1 MECTA
6 VRGAACT
13 CGRTA
18 AAALCTNR
26 WPGSDRGGW
35 RWRWEDTRR
44 WRRRGRC
51 HRAPGSAHHVGERPS
66 RVGMQGESRRLL
78 DFQVKTQQR
87 LWCQISAGAAHP
99 VLRRSLLGRYH
110 VRLESWLRGGAK
122 WWRGE
127 YEARRPGSIAM
138 LLLLVKSLSAQNQ

>member
-1 MECTA
+1 MAVGGHTPVAEAWALSPGPGECA
-6 VRGAACT
+6 
-13 CGRTA
+13 
-18 AAALCTNR
+18 
-26 WPGSDRGGW
+26 P
-35 RWRWEDTRR
+35 RWRAAESCWDA
-44 WRRRGRC
+44 GRD
-51 HRAPGSAHHVGERPS
+51 
-66 RVGMQGESRRLL
+66 RRLL